1 MQNIVFQR
9 IRIFE
14 LLIIRKEENAM
25 CLLQEKCI
33 GLGREGYR
41 ETRALKKSPL
51 FRPLKEKSYSL

>member
-41 ETRALKKSPL
+41 ETRALKKEGT
-51 FRPLKEKSYSL
+51 EKGGH